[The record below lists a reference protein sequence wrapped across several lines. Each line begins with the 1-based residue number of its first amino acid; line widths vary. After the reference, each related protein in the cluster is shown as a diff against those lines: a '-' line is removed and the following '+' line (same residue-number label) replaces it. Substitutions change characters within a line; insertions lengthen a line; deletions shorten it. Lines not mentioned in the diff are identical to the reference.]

1 MESNQTVHKTYR
13 VEKIYSP
20 KQIKHNFNICIFNGS
35 IYLFASSL
43 VDPTLVLVTFL
54 SNFTQSALLLGLVV
68 PITQAGWSLPQLW
81 ISGSI
86 QNQPL
91 KIRLYRKTAIIRII
105 SWGILAATIN
115 LVENPQLLLI
125 LFFISFSISSLASG
139 LGGLPFMEIV
149 SKTIPTNRR
158 GELFAWRLGIGGL
171 LSIAGG
177 FIVQWILGPKSP
189 FQQMHSYGILAIAY
203 FILASISILFIFFI
217 EEKKDELVQP
227 HRSVNHQLNEGIS
240 LFRNNLN
247 FRKFISFQTMM
258 IFSGVAVPF
267 FAIFVQQQLDGDKS
281 WIGIYLIINAVTNL
295 AANLL
300 FGRISRRISNK
311 LILRIAS
318 ISGLTMS
325 IWVFTLALLAKPLH
339 LSPIAASWALAP
351 AFIFSAIR
359 LTGVTVAGNP
369 ILLSITPPQSRSLML
384 GFTQTLL
391 GIVLLI
397 SGFSGLII
405 DWFGFMGLFILTLIA
420 SSLALIYV
428 KEIQEG
434 NQ

>member
-1 MESNQTVHKTYR
+1 METNLIEKNPCR
-13 VEKIYSP
+13 VEKIYSE
-20 KQIKHNFNICIFNGS
+20 KQIQHNFNLSILNGS

-54 SNFTQSALLLGLVV
+54 SNFTQSALLLGLIV

-91 KIRLYRKTAIIRII
+91 KVKIYRQTAVIRIL
-105 SWGILAATIN
+105 SWGILATTIN

-139 LGGLPFMEIV
+139 LGGLPFLEII
-149 SKTIPTNRR
+149 SKTIPTRRR

-177 FIVQWILGPKSP
+177 FIVQWILGAKSP
-189 FQQMHSYGILAIAY
+189 FSQMQSYGILAAAY
-203 FILASISILFIFFI
+203 FVLASIAIFFIFFI
-217 EEKKDELVQP
+217 QEKKDEFVQP
-227 HRSVNHQLNEGIS
+227 RRSGNQQLREGIS
-240 LFRNNLN
+240 LLRKNHN
-247 FRKFISFQTMM
+247 FRKFISYQTMM
-258 IFSGVAVPF
+258 IISGVAVPF
-267 FAIFVQQQLDGDKS
+267 FAIFVQQQLGGEKS
-281 WIGIYLIINAVTNL
+281 WIGIYLIIIAITNL
-295 AANLL
+295 TSNLI

-311 LILRIAS
+311 LILRIAT
-318 ISGLTMS
+318 IAGLMMS
-325 IWVFTLALLAKPLH
+325 LWVLMLALLEKPLH
-339 LSPIAASWALAP
+339 LSPTTASIALAP
-351 AFIFSAIR
+351 AFILSAIR

-369 ILLSITPPQSRSLML
+369 ILLSFTPPQTRSLML

-405 DWFGFMGLFILTLIA
+405 NWVGFVGLLIVTVIA
-420 SSLALIYV
+420 SLMALYFV

>member
-1 MESNQTVHKTYR
+1 MESNQTLNNTYL
-13 VEKIYSP
+13 VEKKYTP
-20 KQIKHNFNICIFNGS
+20 KQIKHNFNICIFNGA

-43 VDPTLVLVTFL
+43 IDPTLVLVTFL

-115 LVENPQLLLI
+115 LVDNPQLLLI

-139 LGGLPFMEIV
+139 LGGLPFMEII
-149 SKTIPTNRR
+149 SKTIPANRR

-177 FIVQWILGPKSP
+177 VIVQWILSPKSP
-189 FQQMHSYGILAIAY
+189 FQQMHSYGILVIAY
-203 FILASISILFIFFI
+203 FILASISIIFIFFI

-227 HRSVNHQLNEGIS
+227 RRSVNHQLKEGIS

-247 FRKFISFQTMM
+247 FRKFISYQTMM

-267 FAIFVQQQLDGDKS
+267 FAIFVQQQLNGDKS
-281 WIGIYLIINAVTNL
+281 WIGIYLIINAITNL

-311 LILRIAS
+311 LILRFAS

-325 IWVFTLALLAKPLH
+325 IWVFTLALLAKPLY
-339 LSPIAASWALAP
+339 LSPLAASWALAP
-351 AFIFSAIR
+351 AFVFSAIR
-359 LTGVTVAGNP
+359 QTGVTVAGNP

-420 SSLALIYV
+420 SLLALIYV